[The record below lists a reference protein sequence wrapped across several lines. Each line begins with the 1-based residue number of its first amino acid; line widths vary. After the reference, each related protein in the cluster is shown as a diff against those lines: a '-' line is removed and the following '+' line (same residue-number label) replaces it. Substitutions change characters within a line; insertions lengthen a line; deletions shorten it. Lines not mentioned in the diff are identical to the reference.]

1 MHIKGQWCCSP
12 IYERLWNPTLSH
24 NMIESSF
31 PKETITKSQPWNPWL
46 YQTHREGEKTLTFYV
61 RACVEWEMLTWLLPC
76 LYQTTLKTEMH
87 IDTPGSRSN
96 LKFLTVSCLKRAAA
110 SLSHPTEECGVVC
123 LQHTNVDDPIP
134 LFFQSR
140 WSLQLFRSCL
150 TLLTLLWTLSSL
162 SAPSTVGDS
171 RSRHGILE
179 LVALITL
186 CYYNS
191 IITSTQGFPG

>member
-1 MHIKGQWCCSP
+1 M
-12 IYERLWNPTLSH
+12 
-24 NMIESSF
+24 
-31 PKETITKSQPWNPWL
+31 TIPNTQRRGKN
-46 YQTHREGEKTLTFYV
+46 LTFYV

-96 LKFLTVSCLKRAAA
+96 LKCLTVSRLKRAAA
-110 SLSHPTEECGVVC
+110 SLSHPAEECGVVC
-123 LQHTNVDDPIP
+123 LQHTNVDHPIP
-134 LFFQSR
+134 LFFQSP

-150 TLLTLLWTLSSL
+150 TLLTLLWTHSSL

-186 CYYNS
+186 YYYNS
-191 IITSTQGFPG
+191 IITSTLGFQG